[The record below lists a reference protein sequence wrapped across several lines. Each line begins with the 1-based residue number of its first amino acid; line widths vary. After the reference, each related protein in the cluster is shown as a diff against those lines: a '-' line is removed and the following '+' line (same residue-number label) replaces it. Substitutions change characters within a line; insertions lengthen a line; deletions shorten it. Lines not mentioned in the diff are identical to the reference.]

1 MNCNQ
6 HIENIIKSA
15 RNCSD
20 PEELRLMAKLL
31 RERSAYREAQHL
43 EQRAKEVERKFAEEA
58 AK

>member
-1 MNCNQ
+1 MNYDQ
-6 HIENIIKSA
+6 HVMNIIRTA

-43 EQRAKEVERKFAEEA
+43 EQRAREIERKFAEEA

>member
-1 MNCNQ
+1 MNCDQ
-6 HIENIIKSA
+6 HVTNIIKSA
-15 RNCSD
+15 RNCTD

-43 EQRAKEVERKFAEEA
+43 EQLALEIERKFAEEA